1 VIACVRGPRYGS
13 AVALTLGLVNAA
25 NARDLGGYATAD
37 GRRVRRG
44 LVYRANA
51 LNRLTDADVE
61 LVRGLG
67 LACLVDFRHQTEI
80 ELVGANRLPTPPPG
94 RVIGMPLF
102 DPDHDVVTK
111 ISAALRGRSPGGA
124 PMVETI
130 SEPGAAADGM
140 TRLYRWFASAPA
152 ARQVFADALKL
163 IATPGAL
170 PLLFHCTAGKDR
182 TGWLAALLL
191 SALGVER
198 STVVE
203 DYLRTNELNAKST
216 AYLLKTF
223 GDRVPDPAVLLPL
236 FEARRE
242 YLDAAL
248 AEVDRYGGIEP
259 YLTEALGLDDAVVA
273 ALRDT
278 LLD

>member
-1 VIACVRGPRYGS
+1 V
-13 AVALTLGLVNAA
+13 TLGLVNAA
-25 NARDLGGYATAD
+25 NARDLGGYPTAD

-67 LACLVDFRHQTEI
+67 LACLIDFRHETEI
-80 ELVGANRLPTPPPG
+80 ELVGPNRLPTPPPG

-111 ISAALRGRSPGGA
+111 ISAALRRASPDGA
-124 PMVETI
+124 TMIETLADP
-130 SEPGAAADGM
+130 EAAAAGM
-140 TRLYRWFASAPA
+140 IQLYGWFAAAPP
-152 ARQVFADALKL
+152 ARRIFAGALEL
-163 IATPGAL
+163 IASPGAL

-191 SALGVER
+191 SALGVARE
-198 STVVE
+198 TVVE

-216 AYLLKTF
+216 AFLLTTF
-223 GDRVPDPAVLLPL
+223 ADRVPDPSVLVPL
-236 FEARRE
+236 FEAREE

-248 AEVDRYGGIEP
+248 AEVDRRGGVEP
-259 YLTEALGLDDAVVA
+259 YLHDALGLDDGVLAT
-273 ALRDT
+273 LREI

>member
-13 AVALTLGLVNAA
+13 AVNLTLGLVNAA
-25 NARDLGGYATAD
+25 NARDLGGYPTAD

-51 LNRLTDADVE
+51 LNRLTDADLE

-80 ELVGANRLPTPPPG
+80 ELVGPNRLPTPPPG

-130 SEPGAAADGM
+130 AEPGAAAAGM
-140 TRLYRWFASAPA
+140 TQLYRWFAAAPT
-152 ARQVFADALKL
+152 ARQVFADALRL
-163 IATPGAL
+163 IASPDAL

-203 DYLRTNELNAKST
+203 DYLRTNELNANST
-216 AYLLKTF
+216 AYLLSTF
-223 GDRVPDPAVLLPL
+223 ADRVPDPTVLLPL

-248 AEVDRYGGIEP
+248 GEVDRNGGIEP
-259 YLTEALGLDDAVVA
+259 YLREALGLDDAVLT
-273 ALRDT
+273 ALRET

>member
-1 VIACVRGPRYGS
+1 
-13 AVALTLGLVNAA
+13 VALTLGLVNAA
-25 NARDLGGYATAD
+25 NARDLGGYPTVG

-67 LACLVDFRHQTEI
+67 LACLIDFRHQTEI
-80 ELVGANRLPTPPPG
+80 ELVGQNRLPTPPPG

-111 ISAALRGRSPGGA
+111 ISAALRGRSPDGA
-124 PMVETI
+124 PMVAMI
-130 SEPGAAADGM
+130 AEPGAAAAGM
-140 TRLYRWFASAPA
+140 TQLYRWFAASPA
-152 ARQVFADALKL
+152 ARQVFADALRL
-163 IATPGAL
+163 IASPGAL

-191 SALGVER
+191 STLGVER

-216 AYLLKTF
+216 EYLLSTF
-223 GDRVPDPAVLLPL
+223 ADRVSNPAVLQPL
-236 FEARRE
+236 FEARPE
-242 YLDAAL
+242 YLAAAL
-248 AEVDRYGGIEP
+248 AEVDRSGGIEP
-259 YLTEALGLDDAVVA
+259 YLRDALDLDDTVVA
-273 ALRDT
+273 ALRKT